1 MEEVGQLY
9 LIAFYII
16 QFIALMIH
24 LEIIELNFC
33 GLNKFTKRNIEFRGI
48 TELLEDDRDSTA
60 KMSWEVV
67 SATDSIWSWSK
78 VMWDESMW
86 IVHLDQVENYDT
98 ELWYAL
104 SLIQITVNWTLWILA
119 IVVFVYM
126 LYNWFLVLSAWSDDK
141 NVSKWKKWIS
151 NAAIAIAW
159 IGLAWL
165 IISAMIR
172 FIKNITK

>member
-1 MEEVGQLY
+1 
-9 LIAFYII
+9 
-16 QFIALMIH
+16 
-24 LEIIELNFC
+24 
-33 GLNKFTKRNIEFRGI
+33 
-48 TELLEDDRDSTA
+48 
-60 KMSWEVV
+60 
-67 SATDSIWSWSK
+67 
-78 VMWDESMW
+78 MWDESMW

>member
-1 MEEVGQLY
+1 MLKLKKIWLFLLGSI
-9 LIAFYII
+9 LILGF
-16 QFIALMIH
+16 
-24 LEIIELNFC
+24 NFQC
-33 GLNKFTKRNIEFRGI
+33 TGWLCLDRDHCDGRWSQW
-48 TELLEDDRDSTA
+48 DDRDSTA